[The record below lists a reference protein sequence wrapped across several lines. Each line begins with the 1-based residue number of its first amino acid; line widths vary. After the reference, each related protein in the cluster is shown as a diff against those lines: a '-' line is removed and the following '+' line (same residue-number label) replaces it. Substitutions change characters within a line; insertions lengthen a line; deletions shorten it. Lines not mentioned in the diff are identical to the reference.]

1 MKHIEKYRRYLLLR
15 NLSNRTV
22 DSYVSNIVNT
32 SKKIGKNPIN
42 VDENDL
48 ADFLTNEGKRTL
60 SSSSQNLIIN
70 SFKSFYKIIHDR
82 DFDKSILPRPKK
94 EQKQPDILSVSEV
107 KEVIGSINNVKHKTI
122 IIIMYSGALRVSE
135 IINLKI
141 KDIDSKNNKI
151 NIRSAKGK
159 IDRFIPLDKNLIN
172 VIRNYWI
179 IYKTNEYLFEGL
191 TGNKYSVSSVQKI
204 IKDAVKKLNIRKRIS
219 THSIRHSAITH
230 LIKEGANL
238 RVVQKLAGHKNI
250 NTTANYVKIYDADIM
265 EINSLLNNVLIKTE

>member
-1 MKHIEKYRRYLLLR
+1 MEEIGKYKRYLLLR
-15 NLSNRTV
+15 NLSERTV
-22 DSYVSNIVNT
+22 NSYISNIINT
-32 SKKIGKNPIN
+32 SNKIGKNPIE

-94 EQKQPDILSVSEV
+94 EQKQPDILSVEEI
-107 KEVIGSINNVKHKTI
+107 KEVINSINNIKHKTI

-159 IDRFIPLDKNLIN
+159 IDRFIPLDKNLTNIM
-172 VIRNYWI
+172 REYWKC
-179 IYKTNEYLFEGL
+179 YRTNEYLFEGL

-204 IKDAVKKLNIRKRIS
+204 IKDAVKKLNIKKRIS

-230 LIKEGANL
+230 LIKNGSNL

-265 EINSLLNNVLIKTE
+265 EIDSLLKKVL